1 MIFTYYRTWG
11 RPELIRVWFGFIS
24 LTHHFNGVFRS
35 ARQNLTNLC
44 HHGFIQ
50 LCLAVV
56 LLLAPVAETG
66 FSLAETGFSHR
77 LTANK
82 IVGLFFGLSACPAG
96 DSLHPQQCCNKWL
109 SQAHHFKIS
118 FSDMDFEKQKVN
130 YTT

>member
-1 MIFTYYRTWG
+1 MVR
-11 RPELIRVWFGFIS
+11 FIS
-24 LTHHFNGVFRS
+24 VTHHLSGVFRS
-35 ARQNLTNLC
+35 ARQKLTNLC

-56 LLLAPVAETG
+56 LLLAPVAETD
-66 FSLAETGFSHR
+66 FSHS
-77 LTANK
+77 LTENK
-82 IVGLFFGLSACPAG
+82 IVGLFFGLSACPEG

-118 FSDMDFEKQKVN
+118 FSDIDFEKQKVN